1 MPLRMEFYFFNWTNP
16 EELMNDGFKPNLVEM
31 GPYRFTY
38 VARNNCPAIEQV
50 SSFLMLYC

>member
-1 MPLRMEFYFFNWTNP
+1 MDIYFFNWTNP

-38 VARNNCPAIEQV
+38 VARNDCLAIEQV
-50 SSFLMLYC
+50 SSFLNALLLIK